1 MGDLV
6 ILRNVRRVI
15 SAAAVCMLSIGVT
28 GCGFVNVRTLT
39 ANTKRTDVVVV
50 GTSSVL
56 SEPGLAQVLGQSQN
70 GITTVSLTEPAHQAL
85 LRQDVQATHAKV
97 VVFLNPSASDQSL
110 ALSMPDTHFVWI
122 GYTGVSAPPTNVTW
136 VIPNV
141 GFLSSIA
148 GYMAGGIHGYGKPV
162 GIILGN
168 LPSTIINTDVISA
181 ISSGMHCAYSTAL
194 PVYFSGSIPQQ
205 LLMVTGTPV
214 RAIVVAGSLSQK
226 VKQAVQTSMVPVIDI
241 NLGASSPSYGQQE
254 GKVAASTFLAS
265 GLSLV
270 LKDLSSDVTLPAII
284 ETAGGQF
291 TDLSGYIGWQGA
303 KGVGVYQNLLTE
315 GTIGSSQFS
324 SAAPTVQQALSMHL
338 PVPNALIPVPSNAHT
353 PPAVPTAPSASGQ
366 GATSIQT
373 VPSTKKQGTVAKTSS
388 STTTTNTPSST
399 STTSTTTSTSGS
411 QPTTSKQPTSVGSSV
426 SQKTNTTGTTKTSGS
441 PKG

>member
-1 MGDLV
+1 
-6 ILRNVRRVI
+6 
-15 SAAAVCMLSIGVT
+15 MLSIGVT

-70 GITTVSLTEPAHQAL
+70 GITTVSLTEPAHQVL
-85 LRQDVQATHAKV
+85 LRQDVQATHAQV

-110 ALSMPDTHFVWI
+110 AFSMPDTHFVWI
-122 GYTGVSAPPTNVTW
+122 GYTGVSTPPTNVTW

-141 GFLSSIA
+141 AFLSSIA

-168 LPSTIINTDVISA
+168 LPSTIINSDVISA

-270 LKDLSSDVTLPAII
+270 LKDLSSNVTLPPII

-291 TDLSGYIGWQGA
+291 TDLSGYIGWQGV

-353 PPAVPTAPSASGQ
+353 PAVSTAPSASSQ
-366 GATSIQT
+366 GTTSIQA
-373 VPSTKKQGTVAKTSS
+373 VPSTKKQGTVAKTSPSTTTTNTTPSTSS
-388 STTTTNTPSST
+388 STTTTNTTPSKSTST
-399 STTSTTTSTSGS
+399 STTSGT